1 MNNKYTTQSLK
12 VQFENPPGFMLDGRL
27 DQPAD
32 IAPVAYA
39 IMCHCFTCTRET
51 LTTSRVCR
59 GLAQKGMAV
68 LRFDFIG
75 LGSSEGEFADS
86 NFSTMVDDVLA
97 ASHYLSEHYHAP
109 VALIG
114 HSMGGTAV
122 LAAATEIKSCH
133 SVITIASPSQPQHI
147 LHHFGSAMKQLEA
160 GEDAHITVAGVK
172 YPVKPQFISDV
183 RQYDLKLTPDSFS
196 KRLLSIRAGQDE
208 LVAASEAEEIIRYT
222 SAEHKLLH
230 LEEADHLFRDR
241 EASNTMIDEI
251 ADWIMTGQMNF
262 DSD

>member
-1 MNNKYTTQSLK
+1 MNNKYATQSLK
-12 VQFENPPGFMLDGRL
+12 VQFNNSPGFMLDGRL
-27 DQPAD
+27 DLPVD
-32 IAPVAYA
+32 IEPIAYV

-59 GLAQKGMAV
+59 GLAQKGMAA
-68 LRFDFIG
+68 LRFDFTG
-75 LGSSEGEFADS
+75 LGGSKGEFADS
-86 NFSTMVDDVLA
+86 NFSTMVDDVLS

-122 LAAATEIKSCH
+122 LAAAAEIKSCH

-160 GEDAHITVAGVK
+160 GEDAHITVAGVQ

-183 RQYDLKLTPDSFS
+183 RQYNLRLKPDSFN

-208 LVAASEAEEIIRYT
+208 LVARSEAEEIIRYT

-230 LEEADHLFRDR
+230 LEDADHLFKNR
-241 EASNTMIDEI
+241 EASNTMINEI
-251 ADWIMTGQMNF
+251 YDWIVAG
-262 DSD
+262 